1 MSSDAI
7 TLGELSDSLQK
18 KADSTE
24 EVSVGDLMEVAG
36 HRGTALFILIP
47 ALIGASP
54 VGMIPVVPTLMA
66 MIVAFFAVQIAMGRD
81 QMWLPDILK
90 NRAVDDDRFKSA
102 VEKIEPIL
110 RRLDGWFGQRLEW
123 LTGEVSLRLAAGIVV
138 ALSLTVPPL
147 ELLPGAALAPL
158 GAIAIYGL
166 ALSMKDGILM
176 LVAFTATAG
185 VIWLGLT
192 AL

>member
-66 MIVAFFAVQIAMGRD
+66 VIVAFFAVQIAMGRD
-81 QMWLPDILK
+81 QMWLPDVLK

-147 ELLPGAALAPL
+147 ELLP
-158 GAIAIYGL
+158 
-166 ALSMKDGILM
+166 
-176 LVAFTATAG
+176 
-185 VIWLGLT
+185 
-192 AL
+192 

>member
-1 MSSDAI
+1 
-7 TLGELSDSLQK
+7 
-18 KADSTE
+18 
-24 EVSVGDLMEVAG
+24 
-36 HRGTALFILIP
+36 
-47 ALIGASP
+47 
-54 VGMIPVVPTLMA
+54 
-66 MIVAFFAVQIAMGRD
+66 
-81 QMWLPDILK
+81 
-90 NRAVDDDRFKSA
+90 
-102 VEKIEPIL
+102 L

-176 LVAFTATAG
+176 LVAFAATAG

>member
-1 MSSDAI
+1 
-7 TLGELSDSLQK
+7 
-18 KADSTE
+18 
-24 EVSVGDLMEVAG
+24 
-36 HRGTALFILIP
+36 ALFILIP

-66 MIVAFFAVQIAMGRD
+66 VIVAFFAVQIAMGRD
-81 QMWLPDILK
+81 QMWLPDVLK

-176 LVAFTATAG
+176 LVAFAATAG